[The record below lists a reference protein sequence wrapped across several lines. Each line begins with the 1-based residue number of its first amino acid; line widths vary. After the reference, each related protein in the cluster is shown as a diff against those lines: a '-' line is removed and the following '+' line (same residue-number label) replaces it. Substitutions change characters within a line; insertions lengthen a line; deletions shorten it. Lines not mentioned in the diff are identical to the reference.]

1 MPFYANILPDR
12 YKTMCDEAFDDY
24 LAALKFIPDW
34 FVTNKILEKFH
45 DALLTNDDILFF
57 DEDFSKDIFY
67 ANNMG
72 ILGVDLHKIN
82 LDDDNDFDEDDPG
95 TIIHVRLL
103 TWHNKFEKRKPF
115 KKDIR
120 KELMPVA

>member
-1 MPFYANILPDR
+1 MSFYANILPDR

-24 LAALKFIPDW
+24 LATLKFIPDW

-57 DEDFSKDIFY
+57 DEDFSKDTFY

-103 TWHNKFEKRKPF
+103 TWHNKFEKRKAF

>member
-1 MPFYANILPDR
+1 
-12 YKTMCDEAFDDY
+12 MCDEAFYDY
-24 LAALKFIPDW
+24 LAVLKFIPDW

-57 DEDFSKDIFY
+57 DEDFSKDTFN

-103 TWHNKFEKRKPF
+103 TWHNKFEKRKAF

>member
-95 TIIHVRLL
+95 TII
-103 TWHNKFEKRKPF
+103 FMSDF
-115 KKDIR
+115 
-120 KELMPVA
+120 